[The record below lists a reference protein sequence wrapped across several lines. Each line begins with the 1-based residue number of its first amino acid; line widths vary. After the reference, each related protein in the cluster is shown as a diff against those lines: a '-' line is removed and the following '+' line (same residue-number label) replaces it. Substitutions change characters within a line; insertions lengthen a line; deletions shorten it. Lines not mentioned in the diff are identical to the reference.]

1 MIHFS
6 ASVSSI
12 RTRSPPHAPSARLAH
27 IQQLVSASTSTVQAS
42 LSSPNST
49 LPPVTLERHSSPQS
63 QSNLQGEYL
72 EQSQRSRTPSE
83 KGALLVASNAQQ
95 DKLWRVLSAGEL
107 VTLRRPLVRPP
118 EVLNLAMKVSL
129 TKHKPNTP
137 NSQDLTNQEET
148 LADGPTL
155 QQVIRSLPPPSV
167 HGSLTV
173 ISSSQPVATGSG
185 HHITHPAITKSEA
198 NDTVDQR
205 KSIEGQAPSDEHALS
220 DTKTDVPEAEDNQ
233 SFLAPTSAQP
243 PRQSRSSIF
252 ITSSPF
258 ASPHSSRPPSPLSQ
272 QDPQVPPEDTQT
284 VPEDLEVDQVN
295 IQTVPKTSTQHP
307 VSDIAGP
314 TTRTLSQ
321 ASPVSL
327 GAPTSDPPHSPIT
340 TTTANRLQ
348 SSTQAPPSQHAR
360 VTQVQP
366 ATNRCRRVS
375 QPAPP
380 TGTQPEPINVAD
392 GLPPTRGRTR
402 TRGGRGR
409 GSAVRV
415 GEGLHVMSPGERAI
429 PRNLG
434 IRREGALVVPAPT
447 LPDISLQRNSQSIGI
462 ASQPRTQTPSASQ
475 QTSNPPNRPPTAPAP
490 RTTPGPSNINQ
501 PDRAPT
507 TPRVSGTCPP
517 TGNRQPPP
525 KTLAVTRPTPEN
537 GAELVLDD
545 DEEQAAEAAVA
556 QGREPNHRRRKP
568 SSRNTHGVSR
578 LVLQLAKLHFW
589 AYALAEGP
597 YQTRAV
603 FITWVR
609 VLWRETWLME
619 APGTPFR
626 DITNKEIQVVI
637 AGLVTKRG
645 RAKEQLRSAIEFL
658 LGFNRFAMTPEEVAL
673 NISAFQ
679 RHHPNSFHCLEQEPE
694 RRGHYES
701 ELMHH
706 AFALALFHNEG
717 AVGVVFSE
725 YFEDLAPATVAFI
738 LANIQFCLEEWSTG
752 KHENRDLGTGQMLAK
767 FESHLMAWNEFR
779 RTAPRRA
786 RALTCEW
793 FEYGLHYSNATQP
806 VEEQGLLPSQVAE
819 FRADTPT
826 AEEPNQSLMRGGEES
841 GKGLIQEVDEEMA
854 DLWTQE
860 WVDDDEWEQVQEDDK
875 GMEGGKSGDE
885 ENNAALTA
893 EEPVEYNDDGR
904 ISARSK
910 GKGPATH

>member
-1 MIHFS
+1 MPQVPVLLTFDNLFLHLH
-6 ASVSSI
+6 
-12 RTRSPPHAPSARLAH
+12 PPSKPPFHHP
-27 IQQLVSASTSTVQAS
+27 TS
-42 LSSPNST
+42 
-49 LPPVTLERHSSPQS
+49 VTLERHSSPQS

-95 DKLWRVLSAGEL
+95 R
-107 VTLRRPLVRPP
+107 
-118 EVLNLAMKVSL
+118 
-129 TKHKPNTP
+129 
-137 NSQDLTNQEET
+137 QT
-148 LADGPTL
+148 LARAQRGRARNAQKAARKAARGLESGYESLPDQTQAEHTHLPRPHQPRGDACRRPTL
-155 QQVIRSLPPPSV
+155 QQVIRSYATAQLSRELDHPLDLPTHSPRLPPPSV

-185 HHITHPAITKSEA
+185 ITSHIRLLLKARQMTRLINA
-198 NDTVDQR
+198 NQSR
-205 KSIEGQAPSDEHALS
+205 AKRPWIEHALS
-220 DTKTDVPEAEDNQ
+220 DTKT
-233 SFLAPTSAQP
+233 T
-243 PRQSRSSIF
+243 
-252 ITSSPF
+252 
-258 ASPHSSRPPSPLSQ
+258 PLSQ

-307 VSDIAGP
+307 VSDIAA
-314 TTRTLSQ
+314 RYEQ
-321 ASPVSL
+321 VS
-327 GAPTSDPPHSPIT
+327 S
-340 TTTANRLQ
+340 
-348 SSTQAPPSQHAR
+348 
-360 VTQVQP
+360 
-366 ATNRCRRVS
+366 VS

-392 GLPPTRGRTR
+392 GLPPTRGSVRGGGARARARARARGSGPGRTR

-507 TPRVSGTCPP
+507 TPRVSGTRPP

-525 KTLAVTRPTPEN
+525 KTLAGPSLSSLTRPNLPYLANRWAIQGKHPARAQVAALISSNPIVTRPTPEN

-609 VLWRETWLME
+609 VLVAQDVADG

-626 DITNKEIQVVI
+626 DITDEEIQVVI

-658 LGFNRFAMTPEEVAL
+658 LGFNRFAMTPEE
-673 NISAFQ
+673 
-679 RHHPNSFHCLEQEPE
+679 EQEPE

-738 LANIQFCLEEWSTG
+738 LAN
-752 KHENRDLGTGQMLAK
+752 
-767 FESHLMAWNEFR
+767 FR

-786 RALTCEW
+786 RALTREW

-819 FRADTPT
+819 FRANTPT
-826 AEEPNQSLMRGGEES
+826 AEEPNQSDRTLNEQVAYTQQ
-841 GKGLIQEVDEEMA
+841 IQELGLDEEF
-854 DLWTQE
+854 
-860 WVDDDEWEQVQEDDK
+860 DEGRAK
-875 GMEGGKSGDE
+875 R
-885 ENNAALTA
+885 AARGL
-893 EEPVEYNDDGR
+893 YR
-904 ISARSK
+904 K
-910 GKGPATH
+910 

>member
-1 MIHFS
+1 MPQVPVLLTFDNLFLHLHPPSKPPFHHPT
-6 ASVSSI
+6 VL
-12 RTRSPPHAPSARLAH
+12 SPQRNAG
-27 IQQLVSASTSTVQAS
+27 AS
-42 LSSPNST
+42 L
-49 LPPVTLERHSSPQS
+49 VPQS

-72 EQSQRSRTPSE
+72 EQSQRSRTRARKVHYWWHRTLS
-83 KGALLVASNAQQ
+83 K

-118 EVLNLAMKVSL
+118 SR
-129 TKHKPNTP
+129 THH

-148 LADGPTL
+148 LATAQRSNKLSVRTRPRNYRAAHHPLDLPTHSP
-155 QQVIRSLPPPSV
+155 RLPPPSV

-173 ISSSQPVATGSG
+173 ISSSQPVATGLG

-205 KSIEGQAPSDEHALS
+205 KSIEGQAPLDQHALS
-220 DTKTDVPEAEDNQ
+220 DTKT
-233 SFLAPTSAQP
+233 T
-243 PRQSRSSIF
+243 SRSRG
-252 ITSSPF
+252 
-258 ASPHSSRPPSPLSQ
+258 RPPLSQ

-295 IQTVPKTSTQHP
+295 IQTVPKTSTNTQSRISLVQHTDLVP
-307 VSDIAGP
+307 GLA
-314 TTRTLSQ
+314 
-321 ASPVSL
+321 
-327 GAPTSDPPHSPIT
+327 
-340 TTTANRLQ
+340 RLPRR
-348 SSTQAPPSQHAR
+348 SYVRSATTQAPPSQHAR

-402 TRGGRGR
+402 TRGVVGVVQLSGLERGFMSCCRVNAPSRATLGLGGREPCCT
-409 GSAVRV
+409 SA
-415 GEGLHVMSPGERAI
+415 H
-429 PRNLG
+429 
-434 IRREGALVVPAPT
+434 
-447 LPDISLQRNSQSIGI
+447 LPDISLQRNSSPL
-462 ASQPRTQTPSASQ
+462 ASPLSPALKPSASQ

-490 RTTPGPSNINQ
+490 RTTPGPQISTSLTVLPQ
-501 PDRAPT
+501 PASVRHSP
-507 TPRVSGTCPP
+507 S

-525 KTLAVTRPTPEN
+525 KTLAGPSLSSLTQPNLPYLANRWAIQGKHPSSNPVAQGDNRGARQARAQVAALISSDPIVTRPTPEN
-537 GAELVLDD
+537 GAELVSDD

-556 QGREPNHRRRKP
+556 QGREPP

-609 VLWRETWLME
+609 VLWRKTWLME

-626 DITNKEIQVVI
+626 DITDEEIQCGSCYETRPCQRT
-637 AGLVTKRG
+637 A
-645 RAKEQLRSAIEFL
+645 
-658 LGFNRFAMTPEEVAL
+658 
-673 NISAFQ
+673 AFCHR

-786 RALTCEW
+786 RALTREW

-819 FRADTPT
+819 FRADTP
-826 AEEPNQSLMRGGEES
+826 AEEPNQSDRTLNEQVAYTQQIQELGLDEEFDEGPGEES
-841 GKGLIQEVDEEMA
+841 GEGLIQEVDEEMA

-860 WVDDDEWEQVQEDDK
+860 WVDDDEWGSKRMTKEWKAARVEMREQCSTHRRGAGRVQRRTD
-875 GMEGGKSGDE
+875 
-885 ENNAALTA
+885 
-893 EEPVEYNDDGR
+893 
-904 ISARSK
+904 
-910 GKGPATH
+910 